1 MERQVVGE
9 LESITNRIAF
19 YKRIPVYPEFV
30 SLKTQK
36 ISDVFAP
43 ICQGDRDDVSFVDSE
58 SKRSYLK
65 KLYEQKKKAER
76 KEK

>member
-1 MERQVVGE
+1 MARPIEEIQ
-9 LESITNRIAF
+9 SITNRIAF
-19 YKRIPVYPEFV
+19 YKKIPVYPEFV
-30 SLKTQK
+30 SIKTQK

-43 ICQGDRDDVSFVDSE
+43 ICQGDGDDVSFVDSE

-76 KEK
+76 ATR